1 MILNQLLN
9 QILSSLGSMIFQF
22 LSFTVWRCTQ
32 ENPSSWLKELFLAP
46 FSSTPDLWDSY
57 TSTRQSMQ
65 ERDEFSLGGCTPAWR
80 HRCSSPSLSVQ
91 DSPPPLSILTLTS
104 LSFSH
109 PNDLSNFLVFCYFYC
124 CCYTKS
130 RTFIFIYGCLSLWLG
145 DLMWSMLI
153 SISIYWAFT
162 KSQIVSLYINN
173 PMRQVLL

>member
-46 FSSTPDLWDSY
+46 FSSTPDLWNSY

-80 HRCSSPSLSVQ
+80 HRCSSPNLGVQ

-109 PNDLSNFLVFCYFYC
+109 PNDLSNFLVF
-124 CCYTKS
+124 S
-130 RTFIFIYGCLSLWLG
+130 VTFTVVVIQSQEHLSLFM
-145 DLMWSMLI
+145 DA
-153 SISIYWAFT
+153 Y
-162 KSQIVSLYINN
+162 LYGSVTLCG
-173 PMRQVLL
+173 PC